1 VAIAFMMLVEEFMIR
16 KDLRVAGVV
25 GIPFLFISFV
35 KYQKN
40 SLQLSCPY
48 IHWNIDIV
56 GFQRPNVLCKKIVD
70 MFVYIMINSRLIK
83 ARLLCS
89 ITVW

>member
-1 VAIAFMMLVEEFMIR
+1 MIR

-35 KYQKN
+35 KYQKD
-40 SLQLSCPY
+40 SLQLSGPY
-48 IHWNIDIV
+48 IHRNIDIV
-56 GFQRPNVLCKKIVD
+56 GFKDQMRCAKKIVD
-70 MFVYIMINSRLIK
+70 MIVYIMINSRLIK